1 MHLSVST
8 RSLTWLRKIVWGKSR
23 TFLAGKKY
31 SNQTRC
37 SGPWS
42 KFTPLQGW
50 LWVRKASYTFTRN
63 TSHAGIA
70 SSRST
75 LVCLWRWSF
84 LFSAFRR
91 CYCSLAKR
99 PYLEVRPH
107 FFTRNTYLG
116 CTVYKGS
123 KGNLVISHKYLDFFV
138 EDIIARVF
146 GWKTRSQQD
155 LNRDT
160 FFLWFFF
167 EIILF
172 FLETYPQGIATGIK
186 QASKGGREQQ
196 ACLPACL
203 FACLPACLLPAC
215 LPPCLPATCNKGLT
229 GAT

>member
-8 RSLTWLRKIVWGKSR
+8 RSLTWLRKIVCGKSR

-99 PYLEVRPH
+99 PYLEVRLH

-138 EDIIARVF
+138 GDIIARVF

-167 EIILF
+167 EIILVF
-172 FLETYPQGIATGIK
+172 FGNLSSRHCDRN
-186 QASKGGREQQ
+186 QASQQGREG
-196 ACLPACL
+196 AASLPACLPVCLPACL
-203 FACLPACLLPAC
+203 PAACLPASNLQ
-215 LPPCLPATCNKGLT
+215 
-229 GAT
+229 

>member
-8 RSLTWLRKIVWGKSR
+8 HSLTWLRKIVCGKSR

-99 PYLEVRPH
+99 PYLEVRLH

-116 CTVYKGS
+116 CTVCKGS
-123 KGNLVISHKYLDFFV
+123 KGNLVISHKYLVFSLGILLHVFLGGNKKSTRLEPRHIFPVIFLWDYTFF
-138 EDIIARVF
+138 F
-146 GWKTRSQQD
+146 GNLSSRHCDRNQASQQG
-155 LNRDT
+155 
-160 FFLWFFF
+160 
-167 EIILF
+167 E
-172 FLETYPQGIATGIK
+172 GGS
-186 QASKGGREQQ
+186 SKP
-196 ACLPACL
+196 ACLPV
-203 FACLPACLLPAC
+203 CLPACLLPAC
-215 LPPCLPATCNKGLT
+215 LPASNLQ
-229 GAT
+229 

>member
-8 RSLTWLRKIVWGKSR
+8 RSLTWLRKIVWGKTR

-99 PYLEVRPH
+99 PYLEVRLH
-107 FFTRNTYLG
+107 FFTRNTHLG

-138 EDIIARVF
+138 GDIIARVF

-172 FLETYPQGIATGIK
+172 FFWKPILKALRQES
-186 QASKGGREQQ
+186 SKPAREGGSSKP
-196 ACLPACL
+196 ACLPV
-203 FACLPACLLPAC
+203 CLPACLLPAC
-215 LPPCLPATCNKGLT
+215 LPASNLQ
-229 GAT
+229 

>member
-8 RSLTWLRKIVWGKSR
+8 HSLTWLRKIVCGKSR

-99 PYLEVRPH
+99 PYLEVRLH

-116 CTVYKGS
+116 CTVCKGS
-123 KGNLVISHKYLDFFV
+123 KGNLVISHKYLVFSLGILLHVFLGGKQEVNKTWTATHFSCDFSL
-138 EDIIARVF
+138 R
-146 GWKTRSQQD
+146 
-155 LNRDT
+155 LY
-160 FFLWFFF
+160 FFF
-167 EIILF
+167 WKPILKA
-172 FLETYPQGIATGIK
+172 LRQES
-186 QASKGGREQQ
+186 SKPAREGGSSKP
-196 ACLPACL
+196 ACLPV
-203 FACLPACLLPAC
+203 CLPACLLPAC
-215 LPPCLPATCNKGLT
+215 LPASNLQ
-229 GAT
+229 